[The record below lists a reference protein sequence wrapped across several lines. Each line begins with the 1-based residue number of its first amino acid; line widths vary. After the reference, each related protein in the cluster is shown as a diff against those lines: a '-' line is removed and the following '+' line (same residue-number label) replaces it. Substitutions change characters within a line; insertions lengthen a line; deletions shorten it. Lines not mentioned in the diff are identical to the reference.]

1 MAPGCVAQLVADG
14 EDRAHQLRHEIDAL
28 REAQGTGDQ
37 KLRQQIGDLTRTLEE
52 SRQATAHKETSI
64 KALHG
69 DVASQVRTRYI
80 ASCTASHCM
89 SQWLIHLSA
98 GALAPGCLPLHQ
110 QPQGCSLTA
119 TH

>member
-1 MAPGCVAQLVADG
+1 VQLLADG
-14 EDRAHQLRHEIDAL
+14 EDRAQQLRHEIDAL

-69 DVASQVRTRYI
+69 DVASQVRTSSIAPLHCLALHAAWLMYI
-80 ASCTASHCM
+80 RQRARWRWGAG
-89 SQWLIHLSA
+89 LS
-98 GALAPGCLPLHQ
+98 LAPHQ
-110 QPQGCSLTA
+110 LPQGSSI
-119 TH
+119 H